1 LDLDRDRPQALEY
14 CAVGHSPAL
23 IRINAALLPKSINP
37 TGNSYCAGFD
47 IALPGFLFYRDL
59 APA

>member
-1 LDLDRDRPQALEY
+1 
-14 CAVGHSPAL
+14 L

-47 IALPGFLFYRDL
+47 IALPEFLFYRDL